1 MGLER
6 QVHLPNPPPRH
17 AEDCI
22 LKIYAVFDSCTGGVV
37 AKEAPLLRQ
46 GPCQGSCPFQ
56 TNPGP
61 TTALCVLNSPPNGA
75 ANHPRVLL
83 LVNLSLHIAPPHIH
97 NANTL
102 SSYLLRSSVDHSK
115 LYVGST
121 PDPRRRISQHNGE
134 STGGAQ
140 KTSRGNL
147 RPWQMA
153 CIVTGF
159 PSNIAALQFEYAPP
173 QSFLHYSGR

>member
-22 LKIYAVFDSCTGGVV
+22 LKIYPVLDSCTGGGV

-46 GPCQGSCPFQ
+46 GPCQGSCPSQ

-83 LVNLSLHIAPPHIH
+83 LVNLSLHIALHTYTIL
-97 NANTL
+97 TL
-102 SSYLLRSSVDHSK
+102 CPATCFVPVSIAVSYMS
-115 LYVGST
+115 
-121 PDPRRRISQHNGE
+121 
-134 STGGAQ
+134 
-140 KTSRGNL
+140 
-147 RPWQMA
+147 
-153 CIVTGF
+153 
-159 PSNIAALQFEYAPP
+159 APP
-173 QSFLHYSGR
+173 PTRAAGYPNTMASPRAVPKGHPGGICVPGKWSVL